1 DGLPR
6 QGGHVADEELMRQ
19 AIDVARSTP
28 PGDVPV
34 GALVV
39 DADGH
44 VLATATNRREQDA
57 DPLAHAEVL
66 ALRDAASK
74 LGDSWRLERCTL
86 IVTLEPCAMCA
97 GAALGARV
105 GRIVF
110 GAYEPRTGAC
120 GSVWDLPREA
130 PLHKAEVR
138 GGVLQPECEQLL
150 RGLFEKLREPSAAAG
165 TTGTGRRRTRWPA
178 FWGAGAVLLL
188 LLKVFMATMP

>member
-1 DGLPR
+1 MTTDPAGAGSGERAEEPWDEQPWDERLIGSGLPR
-6 QGGHVADEELMRQ
+6 QHRHVADEELMRQ
-19 AIDVARSTP
+19 AIAVADTTP

-39 DADGH
+39 DADGA
-44 VLATATNRREQDA
+44 VIASATNRREQDA

-66 ALRDAASK
+66 ALRQAAAEV
-74 LGDSWRLERCTL
+74 GDSWRLERCTL
-86 IVTLEPCAMCA
+86 VVTLEPCAMCA

-138 GGVLQPECEQLL
+138 GGVLQAECEQLL
-150 RGLFEKLREPSAAAG
+150 RGFFERLR
-165 TTGTGRRRTRWPA
+165 
-178 FWGAGAVLLL
+178 
-188 LLKVFMATMP
+188 